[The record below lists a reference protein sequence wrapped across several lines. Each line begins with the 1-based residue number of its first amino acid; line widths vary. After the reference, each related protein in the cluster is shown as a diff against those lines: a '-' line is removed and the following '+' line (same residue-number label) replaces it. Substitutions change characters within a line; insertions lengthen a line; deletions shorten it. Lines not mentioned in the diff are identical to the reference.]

1 MLRDLFTINKLIN
14 MISMKCEYS
23 YKAIN
28 GRDVLTF
35 ASLSL
40 KPWYTSA
47 FITFYVFL
55 TRAAIFTRTIVA
67 K

>member
-40 KPWYTSA
+40 KPWCTSA
-47 FITFYVFL
+47 FITYSVFL
-55 TRAAIFTRTIVA
+55 TRASIFTRTIVA

>member
-1 MLRDLFTINKLIN
+1 
-14 MISMKCEYS
+14 MKCKYS

-40 KPWYTSA
+40 KPWCTSA
-47 FITFYVFL
+47 FITYSVFL
-55 TRAAIFTRTIVA
+55 TRASIFTRIIVA